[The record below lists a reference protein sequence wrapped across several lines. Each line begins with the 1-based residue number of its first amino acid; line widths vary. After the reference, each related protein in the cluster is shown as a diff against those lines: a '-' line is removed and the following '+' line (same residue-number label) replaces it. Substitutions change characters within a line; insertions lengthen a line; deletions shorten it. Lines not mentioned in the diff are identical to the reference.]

1 MSFSQTHV
9 MGKDAKL
16 YRNTATNA
24 SPTWNEIPNVRDL
37 NVSDSMTDVDVSA
50 RDGGGFA
57 MSDVGLQTIE
67 LTFQMIGDYSD
78 ADFVALR
85 ESYYNRTALQ
95 YAVASGAIATAG
107 TQYLK
112 FVGVITAF
120 ERGEELDGV
129 TMFDITIKPTRASEG
144 GTLLLPSWVTVT
156 S

>member
-1 MSFSQTHV
+1 MAFTATHV

-16 YRNTATNA
+16 YRNTGTNA
-24 SPTWNEIPNVRDL
+24 SPTWNEIPNCRDL

-50 RDGGGFA
+50 RDGNGFA
-57 MSDVGLQTIE
+57 MSDVGLQTLE

-85 ESYYNRTALQ
+85 EGYYNRAAIQ
-95 YAVASGAIATAG
+95 FAVASGAIATAG

-112 FVGVITAF
+112 FVGKIISF

-129 TMFDITIKPTRASEG
+129 TMYDVTIKPTRASES
-144 GTLLLPSWVTVT
+144 GTLLVPSWVTV
-156 S
+156 SS